1 MIIKIRNK
9 IAGGFPKERGDAMNR
24 STLKQ
29 YVKLVEFLGQV
40 VGPTYEITLYDVQ
53 GGQCSLVA
61 IVRGDFSGQDPN
73 CAPAAAQQAMAGSAG
88 GLDYRINYNGIAQ
101 DGRPLRSSTFYIRD
115 RQGELTGMLC
125 FNFDDSEFQAITN
138 HLFQLIHPDA
148 YMEDK
153 IVIRSDI
160 LESAEDEPE
169 RFDGSVT
176 SVADSVLEELLETGG
191 VPADRL
197 TQEEKISIVAQL
209 DQRSVFRLK
218 GAVAHVAAMLHSSP
232 ASIYRYLSK
241 VRGYQS

>member
-1 MIIKIRNK
+1 
-9 IAGGFPKERGDAMNR
+9 MNR

-29 YVKLVEFLGQV
+29 FVKLVEFLGHV
-40 VGPTYEITLYDVQ
+40 VGPTYEITLHDIQ

-61 IVRGDFSGQDPN
+61 IVRGDISGRDLDS
-73 CAPAAAQQAMAGSAG
+73 APTSAAQRAIADNAD
-88 GLDYRINYNGIAQ
+88 GLDYRINYNGIAR

-138 HLFQLIHPDA
+138 HLFQLIHPDT

-153 IVIRSDI
+153 IAIRSDI
-160 LESAEDEPE
+160 LENAEDELE
-169 RFDGSVT
+169 RFDGSVI
-176 SVADSVLEELLETGG
+176 SAADSVLEELLEAGG

-209 DQRSVFRLK
+209 DQRSIFRLK
-218 GAVAHVAAMLHSSP
+218 GAVAHVAAALHSSP
-232 ASIYRYLSK
+232 ASIYRYLNK
-241 VRGYQS
+241 VRG